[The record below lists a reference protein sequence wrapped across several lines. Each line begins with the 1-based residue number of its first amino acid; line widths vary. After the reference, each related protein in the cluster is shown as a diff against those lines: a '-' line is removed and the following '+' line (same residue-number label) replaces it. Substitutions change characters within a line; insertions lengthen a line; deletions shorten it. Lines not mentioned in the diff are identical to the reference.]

1 MEREKGMQSDKKEF
15 EVTGSFNVVFHSPT
29 QGDAIAAILQ
39 NLLENDIDVESI
51 SAYEIN

>member
-1 MEREKGMQSDKKEF
+1 MEERKGMVSDKKEF
-15 EVTGSFNVVFHSPT
+15 EVTGSFKVVFHCPT
-29 QGDAIAAILQ
+29 QGDAISAILQ